1 MENNLIEKK
10 VEPYSLF
17 FSLGLFSAFLGSF
30 LWFAFQ
36 YQWISFFPR
45 LAHGNL
51 MFFGFLWAYV
61 AGFLMT
67 AIPKMTRT
75 SPANYLEIFLGM
87 FFIFLQ
93 WAFNF
98 RNSITLS
105 FYLYALQMIF
115 LLVFILRRFLDKK
128 QVPFEGF
135 VFIPFAFFSVF
146 LGIGVGLFSGTQDN
160 AFLYLYSGQAF
171 ILNLICGLGSR
182 LIPVIT
188 RVPAAVNPD
197 VAGEQRKFKEYF
209 ILALLLNLGFWLES
223 GVDFMLGNALKT
235 LVISFMAI
243 RYFRVFKMPMTRSF
257 LGWGIRLAVLMLV
270 LGYGLST
277 TQAESSLA
285 LLHLVY
291 IGGFSL
297 VTIMISTRVTLAHG
311 PQDTSPEL
319 DSKAL
324 IATFV
329 FFALAGVARVLA
341 GQNLTGTALSISIAF
356 FLLALGAWSYRFI
369 KDLLNV

>member
-1 MENNLIEKK
+1 MENSAVEKK

-36 YQWISFFPR
+36 HHWISFFPR
-45 LAHGNL
+45 QAHGNL

-75 SPANYLEIFLGM
+75 SSANYLEIFLGM
-87 FFIFLQ
+87 LFVFLQ

-98 RNSITLS
+98 RNGIQMS
-105 FYLYALQMIF
+105 FHLYGLQMLF
-115 LLVFILRRFLDKK
+115 LLVFIGRRFLDKK

-135 VFIPFAFFSVF
+135 VFIPFAFFSAF
-146 LGIGVGLFSGTQDN
+146 LGIGYWLFTGTQDN
-160 AFLYLYSGQAF
+160 TFFYLYAGQAF

-209 ILALLLNLGFWLES
+209 FLALLLNLGFWLES
-223 GVDFMLGNALKT
+223 GVNFSLGNLLKT
-235 LVISFMAI
+235 LVIGFMAV
-243 RYFRVFKMPMTRSF
+243 RYFRVFKMPATRSF
-257 LGWGIRLAVLMLV
+257 LGWGIRLAVFMLV
-270 LGYGLST
+270 LGYGMSSF
-277 TQAESSLA
+277 QVESSLA

-324 IATFV
+324 VATFV
-329 FFALAGVARVLA
+329 FFALAGLARVLA
-341 GQNLTGTALSISIAF
+341 GQNLTGLALSFSIAF
-356 FLLALGAWSYRFI
+356 FVLALGAWTYRFL